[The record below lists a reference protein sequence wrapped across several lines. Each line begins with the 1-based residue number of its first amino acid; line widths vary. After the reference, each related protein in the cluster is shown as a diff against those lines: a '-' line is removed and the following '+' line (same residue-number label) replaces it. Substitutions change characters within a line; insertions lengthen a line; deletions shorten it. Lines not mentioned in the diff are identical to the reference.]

1 MHLVR
6 SSCSPEL
13 AAREE
18 IPHKKLGYGSTHPHK
33 VSVVPLGL
41 VVLKRPH
48 CGFSDIELQV
58 TDWVPVTDVMV
69 WGLGLR
75 LP

>member
-1 MHLVR
+1 MVLLIH
-6 SSCSPEL
+6 
-13 AAREE
+13 
-18 IPHKKLGYGSTHPHK
+18 IK
-33 VSVVPLGL
+33 SVVPLGL

-48 CGFSDIELQV
+48 CGFSDRELQV